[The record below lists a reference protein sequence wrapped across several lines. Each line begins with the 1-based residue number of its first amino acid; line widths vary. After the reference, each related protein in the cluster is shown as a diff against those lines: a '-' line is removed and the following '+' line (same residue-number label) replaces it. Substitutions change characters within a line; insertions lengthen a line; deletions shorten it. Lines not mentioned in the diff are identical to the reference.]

1 MGLWAL
7 EFPPVSHFT
16 EWKTLFGH
24 GLFAVNKV
32 VLLEWLAAVIVFG
45 FFWRAGRR
53 SRLVP
58 TGVQNVAEAVI
69 EFVQNQIILQTIGPE
84 GMSWT
89 PFLLTLFSFIFVCN
103 IFEIIPLIQMPVTAR
118 IALPMF
124 MALIVYA
131 LYHIVG
137 VRSQGVLGYL

>member
-45 FFWRAGRR
+45 FFWTAGRR
-53 SRLVP
+53 SKLVP
-58 TGVQNVAEAVI
+58 GGVQNVAEAVI
-69 EFVQNQIILQTIGPE
+69 EFVQNQIILHGADTVEALRFVVEEQAADAQTLQDPYEVFRPGVPK
-84 GMSWT
+84 
-89 PFLLTLFSFIFVCN
+89 P
-103 IFEIIPLIQMPVTAR
+103 AR
-118 IALPMF
+118 PP
-124 MALIVYA
+124 
-131 LYHIVG
+131 HGVG
-137 VRSQGVLGYL
+137 

>member
-1 MGLWAL
+1 
-7 EFPPVSHFT
+7 
-16 EWKTLFGH
+16 
-24 GLFAVNKV
+24 KV
-32 VLLEWLAAVIVFG
+32 VLLTWLAVIIVLALFLSA
-45 FFWRAGRR
+45 RKRQ
-53 SRLVP
+53 LVP
-58 TGVQNVAEAVI
+58 SGTQNFAEAIVDFI
-69 EFVQNQIILQTIGPE
+69 RNDIILQTMGSE
-84 GMSWT
+84 GLYWT

-137 VRSQGVLGYL
+137 VRSQGVLGYLRSELIPPGVPVGVLPFVVLNHFVQLF